1 MGKYTKKKIL
11 CIHVTRTLFQHHTV
25 KEIEKLFKKL
35 HFIISLD
42 SSNSRLGLSL
52 IVFQS
57 KLIVSV
63 TDRTPEQISQPKSKH
78 LGNNLTRLF
87 SHISEQCENVH
98 DDFFLAMNLFYFSLS
113 FSGLC
118 ECACVWICVCISW
131 ITCLYPLSPILTGL
145 SRSTQQQTRNK
156 G

>member
-1 MGKYTKKKIL
+1 MLIRDKKTKNNIVGKYTKKKLL

-25 KEIEKLFKKL
+25 KEIEKLVKKL

-78 LGNNLTRLF
+78 
-87 SHISEQCENVH
+87 
-98 DDFFLAMNLFYFSLS
+98 
-113 FSGLC
+113 
-118 ECACVWICVCISW
+118 
-131 ITCLYPLSPILTGL
+131 
-145 SRSTQQQTRNK
+145 
-156 G
+156 

>member
-1 MGKYTKKKIL
+1 MTPNY
-11 CIHVTRTLFQHHTV
+11 FQHRTIQ
-25 KEIEKLFKKL
+25 EIEKLVKIANS
-35 HFIISLD
+35 IISL
-42 SSNSRLGLSL
+42 SSGNPALSL

-78 LGNNLTRLF
+78 YGNNLTRLF
-87 SHISEQCENVH
+87 SHMSEDCENVWKL
-98 DDFFLAMNLFYFSLS
+98 FLAMKLFYFSLS

-145 SRSTQQQTRNK
+145 RWSTQQQTRNNK
-156 G
+156 GCRIEKI